1 MAYDNKNNVALQDS
15 PSWTQL
21 ILDSIADGV
30 FTVDQ
35 QGRITSF
42 NKAAERITGFS
53 KEEAVGQYC
62 HEIFR
67 SNLCFE
73 ACALKHTAETTEP
86 IVNLEVNILNRDN
99 REIPISISTA
109 VVRDESGNVVGAVE
123 TFRDLSLIKQL
134 RKEISN
140 SYSFQDI
147 LGRSKSMLELFQILP
162 DISQSDATVLLEGE
176 SGTGK
181 ELFAAAIHNL
191 SSRKHQ
197 ALIKVNCAALP
208 ETLLESELFGYK
220 KGAFTDARSDK
231 PGRFRQANGGT
242 ILLDEIGDM
251 SKGTQVKLLRVLE
264 QKEFEPLGSTKT
276 ERVDVRIITA
286 TNRNLMEMMHRR
298 EFREDLFFRINVIRL
313 NIPPLRERREDI
325 PLLIDHFM
333 ERINL
338 KQSKQIK
345 KVSPSA
351 LRILLNYDFPGNV
364 RELENIIEHAII
376 LTKGIEIQPRNLPS
390 YLRSKQIEPP
400 ARAKISEEQDLAVL
414 ERVERDLI
422 ASALERNGGSTAA
435 AAKELGIHRST
446 LWRKMK
452 RYGIAI

>member
-1 MAYDNKNNVALQDS
+1 MAYDNKNNVAIQDS
-15 PSWTQL
+15 PAWTRL

-73 ACALKHTAETTEP
+73 ACALKHTAETTET

-99 REIPISISTA
+99 KEIPISISTA

-134 RKEISN
+134 RKEISS

-191 SSRKHQ
+191 SSRKQQ

-220 KGAFTDARSDK
+220 KGAFTDAKSDK

-251 SKGTQVKLLRVLE
+251 SN
-264 QKEFEPLGSTKT
+264 
-276 ERVDVRIITA
+276 TA